1 MYHSSRGLSWQ
12 QKEEPETEEAVE
24 TTTWWDCGR
33 AAEVARKQ
41 LKSCL
46 EQWIRGDGDDGK
58 RILELPSLEAEDWS
72 RNCWHCWGPRAP
84 APSLI
89 AGSLIGTKIAA
100 AKNQRRQHVQSAE
113 PWTDRKT
120 QVSELH
126 AERLKHEFLAPKTF
140 TSHKAWKLLALPV
153 SLGDWGS
160 EDFRRQKSLTLGFR
174 LECLLLVRS
183 SFEFVLK
190 FFPKFHPRYHAAVSP
205 WFLLLWISLTF
216 LTYSLLKTNNDFG

>member
-24 TTTWWDCGR
+24 TTTWWDRGR

-46 EQWIRGDGDDGK
+46 EQWIRGNGDDGK
-58 RILELPSLEAEDWS
+58 GILELPSLEAGDWS

-89 AGSLIGTKIAA
+89 AGSLVGTKGGATNRCSWEPKTA
-100 AKNQRRQHVQSAE
+100 TRAECWAVDRQKN
-113 PWTDRKT
+113 PG
-120 QVSELH
+120 SELH

-140 TSHKAWKLLALPV
+140 TSHQGLEAVGPARKPWGLEVRGLPTAEEPYSWFPVRMSAAGKKLIWIRTKVLSQVPSQVPRCCIALV
-153 SLGDWGS
+153 SSTL
-160 EDFRRQKSLTLGFR
+160 DFLN
-174 LECLLLVRS
+174 
-183 SFEFVLK
+183 VLDL
-190 FFPKFHPRYHAAVSP
+190 FA
-205 WFLLLWISLTF
+205 
-216 LTYSLLKTNNDFG
+216 LKD